1 VSKPLLILYQFQ
13 ALVAIEREFVF
24 IGKWSPAHLL
34 FVPLQL
40 NFGSSIILLFYIV
53 FKLNSNQI
61 RFIRSIRLIIALRY
75 VFNMHFGAI

>member
-13 ALVAIEREFVF
+13 ALVAIE
-24 IGKWSPAHLL
+24 
-34 FVPLQL
+34 L